1 MTTHLSTSLPNAL
14 RGAACVV
21 GTWMPVTALP
31 LSLRRRPSS
40 RHARAGVAP
49 H

>member
-21 GTWMPVTALP
+21 GIWMPVAALP
-31 LSLRRRPSS
+31 LSSRRRPA
-40 RHARAGVAP
+40 RHAGIGVAP

>member
-14 RGAACVV
+14 RGGVCVV
-21 GTWMPVTALP
+21 GIWMPVSARP
-31 LSLRRRPSS
+31 LSLRRRPS
-40 RHARAGVAP
+40 RHARVGVAP